1 VNTRSRALFFIAL
14 LVLMPTAVF
23 GMTSTN
29 YFILWDS
36 LNLGGTDDGTSTN
49 YMLRDT
55 IGEHGTGF
63 SQSENYVIGAGYR
76 IGEGGPPSLSLV
88 IGTQEDAILT
98 QWSAFSSAN
107 HTVTVSDAS
116 SFSAD
121 DYVGVIE
128 DEGFAQLVAVG
139 KITDVSGSVITVDA
153 WEGEPSALSATSSG
167 ANDYV
172 YRMNGQDAEL
182 GVMTPSTQ
190 ATSMT
195 VTEVDTNAVN
205 GYTVSIQATDNLTN
219 GTSTILSVSDGS
231 VSVNSEEYGA
241 EAVGTKGAD
250 ADQDLPIPVATTRT
264 VQESSYYASTE
275 RVAVIYKLSIIA
287 STPSGNFT
295 QIVLYWVT
303 GNF

>member
-1 VNTRSRALFFIAL
+1 VKTRIKALFSIAL
-14 LVLMPTAVF
+14 LVLMPTAAF

-29 YFILWDS
+29 YSILWDS
-36 LNLGGTDDGTSTN
+36 LNSGGTDDGTSTN

-63 SQSENYVIGAGYR
+63 SQSESYILGAGYR

-88 IGTQEDAILT
+88 IGTQEDAIMT

-121 DYVGVIE
+121 DYIGVVE
-128 DEGFAQLVAVG
+128 NEGFAQLVAVG

-153 WEGEPSALSATSSG
+153 WEGEPTSISDASSG
-167 ANDYV
+167 GNDYV
-172 YRMNGQDAEL
+172 YRMNGQNAEL

-205 GYTVSIQATDNLTN
+205 GYTVSIQATGGLTN
-219 GTSTILSVSDGS
+219 GTSTILDVSDGS
-231 VSVNSEEYGA
+231 VSIGSEEYGA
-241 EAVGTKGAD
+241 EAVGSKGVD
-250 ADQDLPIPVATTRT
+250 PGSDLSIPVATTRT
-264 VQESSYYASTE
+264 VQESTHYASTE
-275 RVAVIYKLSIIA
+275 RVAVIYKLSIVA
-287 STPSGNFT
+287 WTPSGNFSQT
-295 QIVLYWVT
+295 VLYRVT